1 MYTIKQAAIRSGL
14 TIPTIRAWERRYG
27 VVLPER
33 TASGYRLYDDDAL
46 DRLLAMRHLVE
57 VEGMRPSQAAAQVL
71 SAGRGLPDL
80 VARARRPPRIRI
92 VPAPGLSGGLGPP
105 RRCLR

>member
-33 TASGYRLYDDDAL
+33 TKSGYRLYDDDAL
-46 DRLLAMRHLVE
+46 DRLLAMRPQC
-57 VEGMRPSQAAAQVL
+57 GARP
-71 SAGRGLPDL
+71 
-80 VARARRPPRIRI
+80 
-92 VPAPGLSGGLGPP
+92 GGIG
-105 RRCLR
+105 CSSETST

>member
-33 TASGYRLYDDDAL
+33 TKSGYRLYDDDAL

-57 VEGMRPSQAAAQVL
+57 VEGMRPA
-71 SAGRGLPDL
+71 
-80 VARARRPPRIRI
+80 RPP
-92 VPAPGLSGGLGPP
+92 
-105 RRCLR
+105 LRSSVRGAACRS